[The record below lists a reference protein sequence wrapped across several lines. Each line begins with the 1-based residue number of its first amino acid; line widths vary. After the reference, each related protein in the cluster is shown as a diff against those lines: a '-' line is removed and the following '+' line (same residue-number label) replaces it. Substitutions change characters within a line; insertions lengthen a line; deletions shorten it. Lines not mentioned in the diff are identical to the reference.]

1 MGLLEAAEPGLCV
14 RPPGAE
20 GLDGSLCLPDVL
32 TLGDDG
38 LCLRDGLPGALDGAV
53 CGDEGF
59 LLVGDALDA
68 GPHLLFIRGRRLDDG
83 AGLLDGCCRFLCCRS
98 GCGERLCVG
107 ELRLYCGEP
116 VALVGNVGPRGRC
129 FLLLGLRLLGE
140 FLSHGLAALRGGDGR
155 LEGLCLF
162 LCGGDFVVVLPE
174 LSFELCLRGDLLLE
188 DGEALAGSGNLP
200 ALLAGPVLG
209 KVFEPA
215 IDVQPEEGREN
226 FHAPVAAGLEE

>member
-1 MGLLEAAEPGLCV
+1 M
-14 RPPGAE
+14 
-20 GLDGSLCLPDVL
+20 
-32 TLGDDG
+32 
-38 LCLRDGLPGALDGAV
+38 
-53 CGDEGF
+53 
-59 LLVGDALDA
+59 
-68 GPHLLFIRGRRLDDG
+68 
-83 AGLLDGCCRFLCCRS
+83 
-98 GCGERLCVG
+98 
-107 ELRLYCGEP
+107 
-116 VALVGNVGPRGRC
+116 
-129 FLLLGLRLLGE
+129 LLGLRLLGE

-209 KVFEPA
+209 KAFEPA